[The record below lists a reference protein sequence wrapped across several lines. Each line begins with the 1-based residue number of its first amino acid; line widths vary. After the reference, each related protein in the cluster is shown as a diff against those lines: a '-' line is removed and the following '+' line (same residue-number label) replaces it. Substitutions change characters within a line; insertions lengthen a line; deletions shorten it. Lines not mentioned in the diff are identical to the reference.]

1 LGGNGTAF
9 SPKNAEVPKPR
20 ASATT
25 WLLADLD
32 TGNVLA
38 ARGAHVQ
45 RPPAST
51 LKTLTAVALMPR
63 LDRDA
68 RRTAEDRDVRVDGGA
83 TGMVVGGTY
92 SVNDMWHGLLL
103 DSGNDTALGL
113 ANWYTGDPDDAL
125 ALMQQ
130 SAERLRATNTVVRN
144 PHGLD
149 ADGQVSSVYDMALI
163 ARAAMA
169 LPYFREVTLARTHQF
184 PTPTG
189 EFQIQNENRLLSRYK
204 GTIGGKT
211 GYTRTAGQTYWGAV
225 ERDGRTLIVVMFGI
239 SGRIDRAA
247 AELLDWGFAHAD
259 DVEPVGV
266 LVDPVSEPE
275 PDVNADEQTGDIQA
289 AGSEGS
295 GGLGKDQPQWS
306 LFAFAALATLLGLY
320 VSRGERRDRDAR
332 LPRDPARTP

>member
-1 LGGNGTAF
+1 VPA
-9 SPKNAEVPKPR
+9 PK

-25 WLLADLD
+25 WLIADLE
-32 TGNVLA
+32 TGDVLA

-51 LKTLTAVALMPR
+51 LKTLTAVALMPK

-68 RRTAEDRDVRVDGGA
+68 RRTAEDRDVRIGGGT
-83 TGMVVGGTY
+83 TGMVVGGSY
-92 SVNDMWHGLLL
+92 SVNDLWHGLLL
-103 DSGNDTALGL
+103 DSGNETALGL
-113 ANWYTGDPDDAL
+113 AHWYTGDLEDTL
-125 ALMQQ
+125 ALMQETAQ
-130 SAERLRATNTVVRN
+130 RLQATNTVVRN

-149 ADGQVSSVYDMALI
+149 DTGQVSSVYDMALI

-169 LPYFREVTLARTHQF
+169 LPYFREVTTARTYQF

-189 EFQIQNENRLLSRYK
+189 EFQIQNENRLLSKYP

-211 GYTRTAGQTYWGAV
+211 GYTRTAGQTYWGAA
-225 ERDGRTLIVVMFGI
+225 ERDGRTLLVVMFGI

-247 AELLDWGFAHAD
+247 ADLLDWGFEHAS
-259 DVEPVGV
+259 DVDPVGV
-266 LVDPVSEPE
+266 LVGPLSDPE
-275 PDVNADEQTGDIQA
+275 PDINDDGTGDIQA

-295 GGLGKDQPQWS
+295 GGLGQDQPRWS

-320 VSRGERRDRDAR
+320 VSRAERLDRDAR
-332 LPRDPARTP
+332 RPRDPARTR